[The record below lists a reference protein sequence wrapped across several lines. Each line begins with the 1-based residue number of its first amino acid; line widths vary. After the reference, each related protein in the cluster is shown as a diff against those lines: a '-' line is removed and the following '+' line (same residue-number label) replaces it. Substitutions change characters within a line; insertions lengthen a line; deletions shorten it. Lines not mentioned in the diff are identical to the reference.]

1 MERADFE
8 ERSLDWRS
16 CVITNL
22 NGFKPNTQ
30 NEVSGLGASGAGT
43 HHDRFSG
50 STVWLRAGV
59 AVKEQRFFFQVRV

>member
-1 MERADFE
+1 M
-8 ERSLDWRS
+8 
-16 CVITNL
+16 ITNL